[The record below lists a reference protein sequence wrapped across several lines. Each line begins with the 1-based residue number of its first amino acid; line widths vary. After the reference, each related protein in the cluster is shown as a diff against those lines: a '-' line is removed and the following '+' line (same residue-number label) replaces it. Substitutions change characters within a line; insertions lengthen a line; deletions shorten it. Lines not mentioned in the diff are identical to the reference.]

1 MPAKLKEALS
11 WTHDETHGND
21 LAAQVRRRVQYDH
34 MTYVGICGGASMAGS
49 PATCVYGC
57 GLDLLQGLEV
67 WNAWDFN
74 DANTIGNRLSFT
86 YGCAFAVVLRTT
98 VVAAVCFP
106 VVKNAG
112 RWWDYAAANSQLLLR
127 IVQRLGNEWKEFATA
142 NGYIWFFN
150 LRGYYVFSDCKTL
163 HSV

>member
-1 MPAKLKEALS
+1 MPPKLKEALS

-86 YGCAFAVVLRTT
+86 
-98 VVAAVCFP
+98 
-106 VVKNAG
+106 
-112 RWWDYAAANSQLLLR
+112 
-127 IVQRLGNEWKEFATA
+127 
-142 NGYIWFFN
+142 
-150 LRGYYVFSDCKTL
+150 
-163 HSV
+163 